1 MSSRSSVLPNKIK
14 LKTFKSDLAPIG
26 FFFDLIPND
35 YFKIPIMPIP
45 MRIDK
50 LSNGQSNF
58 FILPDISIENAN
70 TENNKFN
77 IDLKRFVSIGL
88 HNLISYS
95 KSKYK
100 EMTNRTLK
108 ETTIIKWF
116 EKSTSLNAEIYS
128 LKETF
133 SYILS
138 EFLKVANK
146 ILSKGIQIEDDD
158 YLNLILEYCTKM
170 IKHSQDIIE
179 DNIFFIKKDNSE
191 ENVKLYKEKKNT
203 YHPEIIKVKT
213 FDFSIN
219 KHLKKYFVPYLIYD
233 DLFECFSYN
242 KQILIE
248 HPERILPMS
257 LWIKN
262 RIINKEPIIDKFKVK
277 KLAPNTINLND
288 INIK

>member
-35 YFKIPIMPIP
+35 YFEIPIMPIP

-50 LSNGQSNF
+50 LSNGQPNF
-58 FILPDISIENAN
+58 FILPDLSIEN
-70 TENNKFN
+70 NKLN
-77 IDLKRFVSIGL
+77 IDLKRFLSIGL
-88 HNLISYS
+88 QNLVVYS
-95 KSKYK
+95 KKKYN
-100 EMTNRTLK
+100 EMTHRDLK
-108 ETTIIKWF
+108 ETKILKWF
-116 EKSTSLNAEIYS
+116 EGSTSLNAEIYS
-128 LKETF
+128 LTETF
-133 SYILS
+133 SYVIS
-138 EFLKVANK
+138 EFLKVAYK
-146 ILSKGIQIEDDD
+146 IITNDIQIEDND
-158 YLNLILEYCTKM
+158 YLSLILEYCTKM

-191 ENVKLYKEKKNT
+191 ENIKLYKEKKNT
-203 YHPEIIKVKT
+203 YHPEIIKVEA

-219 KHLKKYFVPYLIYD
+219 KRLKKYFVPYLIYD

-248 HPERILPMS
+248 HPERMLPMS

-262 RIINKEPIIDKFKVK
+262 RIINKEPIIDNFDVK

-288 INIK
+288 INIE

>member
-35 YFKIPIMPIP
+35 YFEIPIMPIP

-50 LSNGQSNF
+50 LSNGQPNF
-58 FILPDISIENAN
+58 FILPDLSIEN
-70 TENNKFN
+70 NKLN
-77 IDLKRFVSIGL
+77 IDLKRFLSIGL
-88 HNLISYS
+88 QNLVVYS
-95 KSKYK
+95 KKKYN
-100 EMTNRTLK
+100 EMTHRDLK
-108 ETTIIKWF
+108 ETKILKWF
-116 EKSTSLNAEIYS
+116 EGSTSLNAEIYS
-128 LKETF
+128 LTETF
-133 SYILS
+133 SYVIS
-138 EFLKVANK
+138 EFLKVAYK
-146 ILSKGIQIEDDD
+146 IITNDIQIEDND
-158 YLNLILEYCTKM
+158 YLSLILEYCTKM

-203 YHPEIIKVKT
+203 YHPEIIKIET

-248 HPERILPMS
+248 HPERMLPMS

-262 RIINKEPIIDKFKVK
+262 RIINKEPIIDNFDVK

-288 INIK
+288 INIE

>member
-35 YFKIPIMPIP
+35 YFEIPIMPIP

-50 LSNGQSNF
+50 LSNGQPNF
-58 FILPDISIENAN
+58 FILPDLSIEN
-70 TENNKFN
+70 NKLN
-77 IDLKRFVSIGL
+77 IDLKRFLSIGL
-88 HNLISYS
+88 QNLVVYS
-95 KSKYK
+95 KKKYK
-100 EMTNRTLK
+100 EMTNRDLK
-108 ETTIIKWF
+108 ETKIIKWF
-116 EKSTSLNAEIYS
+116 EGSTSLNTEIYS

-133 SYILS
+133 SYVIS
-138 EFLKVANK
+138 EFLKVAYK
-146 ILSKGIQIEDDD
+146 IITNDIQIEDND
-158 YLNLILEYCTKM
+158 YLSLILEYCTKM

-203 YHPEIIKVKT
+203 YHPEIIKIET

-248 HPERILPMS
+248 HPERMLPMS

-262 RIINKEPIIDKFKVK
+262 RIINKEPIIDNFDVK

-288 INIK
+288 INIE